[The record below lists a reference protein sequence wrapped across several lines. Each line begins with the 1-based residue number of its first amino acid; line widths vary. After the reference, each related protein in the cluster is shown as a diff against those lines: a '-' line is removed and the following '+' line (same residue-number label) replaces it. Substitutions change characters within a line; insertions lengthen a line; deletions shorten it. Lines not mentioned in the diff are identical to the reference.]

1 MNQKFW
7 HRLGFL
13 FALLLGLSAHAQD
26 GDQFVFRLYGAVL
39 GDVTFFNTSPGAS
52 SDPALSTL
60 QVAPGQR
67 NALWASGQTRG
78 MVYWF
83 KRYKATFRSDT
94 QPDGIQSYQVIAVD
108 AGIAER
114 RYIQFPLA
122 QGGIPTVIEFSDR
135 TQAQPLLID
144 PTLDRDR
151 IDPLSVL
158 QNLINQLNQEATCD
172 AVYGVYD
179 GKRRYTVSTQ
189 KTSIG
194 QPLNEA
200 LVDEDPLTTQNA
212 PRTIQC
218 QVSLQTATSNQS
230 RVTHS
235 GRPKTAT
242 DALSTDADQPA
253 GFWPFKQHEQTMTI
267 DFKKQA
273 GRYRFAGFDINS
285 PFGKIKGRP
294 AP

>member
-1 MNQKFW
+1 MNQRFW
-7 HRLGFL
+7 QRLGFL
-13 FALLLGLSAHAQD
+13 FALLSGLSAHAQD
-26 GDQFVFRLYGAVL
+26 GDQFIFRLHGAVL
-39 GDVTFFNTSPGAS
+39 GDVTFFNTIPVTS
-52 SDPALSTL
+52 SDQSSSTI
-60 QVAPGQR
+60 QAAPSER

-78 MVYWF
+78 MVHWF
-83 KRYKATFRSDT
+83 KRYKATFRSDA
-94 QPDGIQSYQVIAVD
+94 QPDGIQSYRVIAVD

-114 RYIQFPLA
+114 RYIQFPLV

-151 IDPLSVL
+151 IDPLLVL

-172 AVYGVYD
+172 AVYRVYD

-218 QVSLQTATSNQS
+218 QVSLQTATNNQS
-230 RVTHS
+230 NGTS
-235 GRPKTAT
+235 LGRPKPAT
-242 DALSTDADQPA
+242 DALSTETHEPI
-253 GFWPFKQHEQTMTI
+253 GFWPFKQQEQTMTI
-267 DFKKQA
+267 DFKRHA
-273 GRYRFAGFDINS
+273 GGYRFAGFDINS

-294 AP
+294 VP

>member
-7 HRLGFL
+7 HRLGFF
-13 FALLLGLSAHAQD
+13 FALLSGLSAHAQD

-78 MVYWF
+78 MVHWF
-83 KRYKATFRSDT
+83 KRYKATFRSDK
-94 QPDGIQSYQVIAVD
+94 QPEGIQSYRVIAVD

-158 QNLINQLNQEATCD
+158 QNLIIQLNQEETCD
-172 AVYGVYD
+172 AVYRVYD
-179 GKRRYTVSTQ
+179 GKRRYTVSIQ

-200 LVDEDPLTTQNA
+200 LVDGTPLTAQKP
-212 PRTIQC
+212 PRMIQC

-294 AP
+294 AS